1 MAMKY
6 LLILA
11 VLLTASSAM
20 GQNWARPTYS
30 TNEKMIEIADLQ
42 GLQICSVT
50 NISGKPKKI
59 KKLGDSALVT
69 IKQKNEERID
79 FIIPLTLVKP
89 EDRKALFGQLVTK
102 KNILEIAGYNC
113 SPERPASAFSI
124 RRVY

>member
-1 MAMKY
+1 MRIP
-6 LLILA
+6 LFLILLFA
-11 VLLTASSAM
+11 ISPVFA
-20 GQNWARPTYS
+20 QNWARPTYS

-89 EDRKALFGQLVTK
+89 EDRKSLFGQLVTK
-102 KNILEIAGYNC
+102 KNTLEIAGYNC